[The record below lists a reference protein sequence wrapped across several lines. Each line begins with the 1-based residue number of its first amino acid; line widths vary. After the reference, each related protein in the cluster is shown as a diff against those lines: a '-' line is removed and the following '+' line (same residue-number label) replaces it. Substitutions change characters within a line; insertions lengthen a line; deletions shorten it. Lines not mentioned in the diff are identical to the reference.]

1 MPWAIALA
9 LLLLIGAAVVV
20 ALGFRTPNFVVDEQA
35 VRISNSLYGRAI
47 DVADLHLDQARLV
60 DLATSPELSP
70 KWRTNGIGLPG
81 RQSGWFRLRNGEK
94 ALLFLTRRNR
104 ILYIPS
110 KSDYVLML
118 SPDNAESFLPQAG
131 VVK

>member
-1 MPWAIALA
+1 MPWATGLA
-9 LLLLIGAAVVV
+9 LLLLVVAAAVIM
-20 ALGFRTPNFVVDEQA
+20 LGFRTPEIVADEQTI
-35 VRISNSLYGRAI
+35 RISNSLYGRTI
-47 DVADLHLDQARLV
+47 DIADLQLDRARLI

-94 ALLFLTRRNR
+94 ALLFLTRQNR

-118 SPDNAESFLPQAG
+118 SPENAESFLPRAD
-131 VVK
+131 VAK

>member
-1 MPWAIALA
+1 MSWAIGLA
-9 LLLLIGAAVVV
+9 LLLLAIATIAIM
-20 ALGFRTPNFVVDEQA
+20 LGFRTPNFVSDGQII
-35 VRISNSLYGRAI
+35 RISNSLYGRSI
-47 DVADLHLDQARLV
+47 NVADLQLNRARLV